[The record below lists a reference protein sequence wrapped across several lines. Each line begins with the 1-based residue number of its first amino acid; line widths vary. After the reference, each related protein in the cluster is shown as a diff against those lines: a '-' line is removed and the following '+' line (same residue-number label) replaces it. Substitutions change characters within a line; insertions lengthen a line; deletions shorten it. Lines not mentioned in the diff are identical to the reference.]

1 MTGRAM
7 TGRVMG
13 SRLGAMLRRDLAIL
27 LLGGRRGGTMLPL
40 LFFLAVAMLFP
51 FAVGPDP
58 KLLARTGGGVIWVA
72 ALLAAILPLDRLI
85 EPDLEM
91 GMFDQWSLRGLAEE
105 WIVAVRVVAH
115 WLSFGPPLML
125 AALPAAALLGLEA
138 RTIGLVE
145 LGLLAGTPGLAALG
159 VTVAA
164 LTAGLRG
171 GAALGGLL
179 VIPLAVPLLVF
190 GAGSL
195 APGGETG
202 IALTAAAS
210 LVLLALAPF
219 AGGAAVRSA
228 RG

>member
-1 MTGRAM
+1 MSMILT
-7 TGRVMG
+7 
-13 SRLGAMLRRDLAIL
+13 LLKRDLATL
-27 LLGGRRGGTMLPL
+27 LPGGRRGGTLLPL
-40 LFFLAVAMLFP
+40 LFFLAVAMLYP
-51 FAVGPDP
+51 FAVGPDAP
-58 KLLARTGGGVIWVA
+58 VLARTGGGVLWIA
-72 ALLAAILPLDRLI
+72 ALLAAILPLDRLV
-85 EPDLEM
+85 EPDLEL
-91 GMFDQWSLRGLAEE
+91 GMFDQWALRGNSEE
-105 WIVAVRVVAH
+105 LVISVRILAH

-125 AALPAAALLGLEA
+125 AAVPAAALVGIDGATL
-138 RTIGLVE
+138 RTVE

-202 IALTAAAS
+202 IAFCAAFS
-210 LVLLALAPF
+210 LVLLAIAPF
-219 AGGAAVRSA
+219 ASGAAIRAA